1 MGSIKTEDLR
11 QRGHIAIVTQAVFE
25 ASTSRYFQAFSTILL
40 KTKIIVAQKRI
51 HSPWI
56 TVGFDSWNS
65 SNLDG
70 SRLVPFSMEE

>member
-40 KTKIIVAQKRI
+40 KTKIVVSTHHGLRLV
-51 HSPWI
+51 S
-56 TVGFDSWNS
+56 TLTRNS

>member
-11 QRGHIAIVTQAVFE
+11 QRGHIAVVIHRFRGLDEQI
-25 ASTSRYFQAFSTILL
+25 FSSIFHDPS
-40 KTKIIVAQKRI
+40 QNEDRRI

-56 TVGFDSWNS
+56 TVAFDSWNS